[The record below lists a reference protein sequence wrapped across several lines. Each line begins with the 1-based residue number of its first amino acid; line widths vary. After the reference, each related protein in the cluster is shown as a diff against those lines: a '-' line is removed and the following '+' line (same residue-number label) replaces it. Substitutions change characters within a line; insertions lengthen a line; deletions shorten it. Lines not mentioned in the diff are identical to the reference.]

1 MNSWKG
7 DSALKID
14 KSAMRLYVVT
24 DRTWL
29 NGAALES
36 AVERILL
43 AGATFLQLREKDLTD
58 AEFLA
63 EAQKI
68 KPIAQKYKV
77 PFVINDNIQVAI
89 RCGADGVHVGQSDIM
104 DRDIRALIGADMILG
119 ISANTVEAARR
130 AEQSGADYI
139 GVGAV
144 FGTATKKDAQAIS
157 VPRLREICESVHI
170 PVVAI
175 GGINAQNILQLAGS
189 GIDGVAVISAIFA
202 QPDLAAATTEL
213 LTLSN
218 KAVTGQ

>member
-29 NGAALES
+29 NAAPLES
-36 AVERILL
+36 AVERILA

-68 KPIAQKYKV
+68 KPLAQKYKI
-77 PFVINDNIQVAI
+77 PFVINDNIAVAVQ
-89 RCGADGVHVGQSDIM
+89 CGADGVHVGQSDIM
-104 DRDIRALIGADMILG
+104 DRDIRALIGPDMILG
-119 ISANTVEAARR
+119 ISANTVETARR

-157 VPRLREICESVHI
+157 VARLREICEAVQI

-202 QPDLAAATTEL
+202 QPDLGAATAEL
-213 LTLSN
+213 LALSN
-218 KAVTGQ
+218 KAVTG